1 MGGGEGIDSNI
12 DRMLIQSINRKRL
25 DSPYV
30 TKIRFFGE
38 GGGNITVVVMI
49 IFIVVVVEAA
59 SWQKH

>member
-1 MGGGEGIDSNI
+1 
-12 DRMLIQSINRKRL
+12 MLIQSINRKRL